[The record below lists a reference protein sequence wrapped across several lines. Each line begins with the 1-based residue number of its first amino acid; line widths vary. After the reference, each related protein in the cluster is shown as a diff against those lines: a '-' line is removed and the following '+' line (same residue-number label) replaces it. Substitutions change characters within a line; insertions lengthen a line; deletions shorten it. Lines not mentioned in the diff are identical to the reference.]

1 MKEKKVNS
9 GYVLPEN
16 IYITFNKWCE
26 MHFKAKSHV
35 ITDLITKFLIEQG
48 YLPQDYKNGAK

>member
-1 MKEKKVNS
+1 MPKA
-9 GYVLPEN
+9 
-16 IYITFNKWCE
+16 IYQTFAKYCE

-48 YLPQDYKNGAK
+48 YLPENYKTGGMPNLTDE